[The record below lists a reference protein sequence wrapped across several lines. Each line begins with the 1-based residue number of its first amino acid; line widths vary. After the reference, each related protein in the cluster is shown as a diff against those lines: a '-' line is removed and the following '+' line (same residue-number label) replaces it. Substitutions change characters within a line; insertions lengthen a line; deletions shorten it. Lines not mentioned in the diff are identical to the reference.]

1 MQKIFTLSIVFI
13 LAVLSCHAQYRQVYS
28 SAGNTVQKGNIYL
41 SQSIGQDISYSQ
53 QVKNSHY
60 FAQGFQQPILRSKVS
75 INSKAELLLYPNPT
89 DDQFTVTG
97 FEGRSLIKVALYDA
111 KGALCTLP
119 YTFISDQ
126 LQANMLDKPA
136 GIYMLQLF
144 MGNGEHQSVKIIK
157 SEK

>member
-1 MQKIFTLSIVFI
+1 MSKSYFLFFLLVFVFR
-13 LAVLSCHAQYRQVYS
+13 ATYAQYRQVYS

-53 QVKNSHY
+53 QVKNSRY
-60 FAQGFQQPILRSKVS
+60 LAQGFQQPMLRSKVS

-111 KGALCTLP
+111 KGALCTMP
-119 YTFISDQ
+119 YTFSSDQ
-126 LQANMLDKPA
+126 LQANLLDKPA

-157 SEK
+157 SDK

>member
-1 MQKIFTLSIVFI
+1 MIKSFI
-13 LAVLSCHAQYRQVYS
+13 LLVLLVFASLATYAQYRQVYS

-60 FAQGFQQPILRSKVS
+60 LAQGFQQPMLRSKVS

-111 KGALCTLP
+111 KGALCTLS

-126 LQANMLDKPA
+126 LQANLLDKPA